1 MTTKIQPNNKKKRVR
16 KRVQKREQSDENKIS
31 PREEQLVRTRGRKRE
46 QPNEI
51 FPKEEGIFLRE
62 EGAPPPK
69 KLRSYAQLVILRRIV
84 VRQLSL
90 FLNSTRAASNWNLVE
105 TTIEIWNRIAQS
117 DQVSDLRGV
126 ENKWKL
132 DLFTMEATAL
142 CMLYQCVVLCND
154 NENLVKSVTDLY
166 KVLFDT
172 KVDQEDSSY
181 DEKRRKRSEALAAA
195 TKSVYEILKK
205 LLGVIPSG
213 FLTLST
219 MVVEVELYKL
229 AAKRQKTLQQSI
241 SVLSVDWASKISRMG
256 YIDPASVE
264 KFNWN
269 LYTQEQPN
277 SIPSPAEILKI
288 NEPTILRNAIFALID
303 EQEAYI
309 DNILE
314 AYEASS
320 SNLVK

>member
-1 MTTKIQPNNKKKRVR
+1 MMTEIQPNNEKKRGR
-16 KRVQKREQSDENKIS
+16 Q
-31 PREEQLVRTRGRKRE
+31 PEEY
-46 QPNEI
+46 
-51 FPKEEGIFLRE
+51 EE
-62 EGAPPPK
+62 APPPK
-69 KLRSYAQLVILRRIV
+69 KLKLRSYAQLVILRRIV

-90 FLNSTRAASNWNLVE
+90 FLNSTRRPASKNWNLVE
-105 TTIEIWNRIAQS
+105 TTIEIWNRIAQP
-117 DQVSDLRGV
+117 DQVSDLLGV

-154 NENLVKSVTDLY
+154 NDNLVKSVTDLY

-172 KVDQEDSSY
+172 KVDQEDPSY
-181 DEKRRKRSEALAAA
+181 DEKRRKRRSEALAAA
-195 TKSVYEILKK
+195 IKSVYEILKK

-219 MVVEVELYKL
+219 MVVEVELYNL
-229 AAKRQKTLQQSI
+229 AATEQKTLQQSI
-241 SVLSVDWASKISRMG
+241 SILSEDWASKISRMG
-256 YIDPASVE
+256 YIDPASAE

-269 LYTQEQPN
+269 LYTQEQSD

-288 NEPTILRNAIFALID
+288 DNPTILRNAIFALID

-309 DNILE
+309 DTILK

-320 SNLVK
+320 SNLVQ